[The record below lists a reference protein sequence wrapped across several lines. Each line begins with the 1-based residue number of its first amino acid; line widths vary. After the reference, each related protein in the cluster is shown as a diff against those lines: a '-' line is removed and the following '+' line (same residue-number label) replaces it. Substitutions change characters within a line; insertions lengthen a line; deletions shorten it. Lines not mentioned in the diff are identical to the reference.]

1 MIEPGDPGASG
12 PAAAYASAVTL
23 FQAGRMAEAEAL
35 LRSLVS
41 TTPGFVEALQLL
53 GATVSAQGRPA
64 EGLEWLDRAHAIRPP
79 NANLLHNRAQA
90 LFALGRF
97 AEARADIE
105 QAVALTPDSYSTWN
119 LNANVLAA
127 TGERESAE
135 RAYRRAIALQPEHPD
150 AHYNLGILFQG
161 GGRLDEA
168 IACYRK
174 ALALRPGFAAAHNNL
189 ANALKVKGRVEE
201 AMDHY
206 AEAVRYDPKLA
217 DALSNYGT
225 ALREAGRAREAIG
238 FLERAAHLKP
248 GSEAVF
254 NNLGIAYFEG
264 NRFSEAVECYRRAL
278 ALRPGFYEARNNL
291 GNALSALGATEE
303 AIACYRE
310 VIAQAP
316 DYPDAHS
323 NLGLILQERGEI
335 DAAIACYERALALRP
350 DHADAINN
358 MGYLLQEQGRR
369 RDAMAL
375 YRRAFE
381 ADPGFARAGY
391 NLALAHLCEFE
402 FEPGWRLH
410 ELRFHTKPLIAVPR
424 PFNVPA
430 FGPQDWNRGRRLA
443 IWREQGVGD
452 QLLYSTTASEVAARG
467 EQFVLEVD
475 RRLVAAYKRAHPEWN
490 VVASED
496 SGAAFASCDR
506 HAPEASLAGMMR
518 PSLASFDNQPRALLA
533 ADPARSALYKERLAS
548 PGTRLIGISWRS
560 FQPKTRGFLQAKKS
574 APLEAFLALAHA
586 TDLRL
591 LDLQYGDTALER
603 DAFARA
609 GGRLTR
615 LEDLDLF
622 NDLDGVLAAIEACDC
637 VVTTS
642 NVTAHLAGVLGKRTL
657 LVYLASNP
665 PFCYWS
671 TDASGRCL
679 WYPSVHIVTGKDL
692 DTWAKAFGRVDELLH
707 S

>member
-1 MIEPGDPGASG
+1 MTDPGTPGAAA
-12 PAAAYASAVTL
+12 PAAEYARAVAL

-35 LRSLVS
+35 LRGLVS
-41 TTPGFVEALQLL
+41 AAPAFVEALQLL
-53 GATVSAQGRPA
+53 GAAVSAQGRPGD
-64 EGLEWLDRAHAIRPP
+64 GLPWFDRARAIRPP

-105 QAVALTPDSYSTWN
+105 QAMALDPESHSAWN

-127 TGERESAE
+127 LGEREAAE
-135 RAYRRAIALQPEHPD
+135 RAYRRAIALRPQQPD
-150 AHYNLGILFQG
+150 AHYNLGILFQTG
-161 GGRLDEA
+161 ERLDEA

-174 ALALRPGFAAAHNNL
+174 ALQLRPEFAAAHNNL
-189 ANALKVKGRVEE
+189 GNALKAKGRTEE
-201 AMDHY
+201 ALDHY
-206 AEAVRYDPKLA
+206 DKAVRFDPRLA
-217 DALSNYGT
+217 DAHSNYGT
-225 ALREAGRAREAIG
+225 ALREVGRAAEAVG
-238 FLERAAHLKP
+238 FLERAVELRP
-248 GSEAVF
+248 DSEAAL
-254 NNLGIAYFEG
+254 NNLGIAYFER
-264 NRFSEAVECYRRAL
+264 NRFADAVERYRKAL
-278 ALRPGFYEARNNL
+278 QLRPGFYEARNNL
-291 GNALSALGATEE
+291 GNALAALGAADE
-303 AIACYRE
+303 ALACYRD

-316 DYPDAHS
+316 GYADAHS
-323 NLGLILQERGEI
+323 NLGLLLQERGEVP
-335 DAAIACYERALALRP
+335 AAIACYERALAIDP
-350 DHADAINN
+350 NHADAINN

-381 ADPGFARAGY
+381 TNPGFARAGY

-410 ELRFHTKPLIAVPR
+410 ELRFRTKPPIAVAR
-424 PFNVPA
+424 AFDVPA
-430 FGPQDWNRGRRLA
+430 FAREDWDRGHRLA

-452 QLLYSTTASEVAARG
+452 QLLYSTMAAEVAARA
-467 EQFVLEVD
+467 QTFVLEVD
-475 RRLVAAYKRAHPEWN
+475 RRLLAAYRRAHPDWN

-506 HAPEASLAGMMR
+506 HVSEASLAGMLR
-518 PSLASFDNQPRALLA
+518 PDLESFDNQPSALLA
-533 ADPARSALYKERLAS
+533 ADLARSAGYGERLAA
-548 PGTRLIGISWRS
+548 PGTRVIGISWRS

-574 APLEAFLALAHA
+574 APLAAFAPLAGRN
-586 TDLRL
+586 DVRL

-603 DAFARA
+603 EEFARA
-609 GGRLTR
+609 GGRLAR

-622 NDLDGVLAAIEACDC
+622 NDLDGVLAAIAACDW

-657 LVYLASNP
+657 LVYLAANP

-679 WYPSVHIVTGKDL
+679 WYPSVRVVTGKDL
-692 DTWAKAFGRVDELLH
+692 DTWEKAFARAAGILDA
-707 S
+707 